1 MKVLFLKLVPNV
13 WHVWEI
19 KEISDSYARNFLIP
33 KWFAKKLDKLEEE
46 KIKLEEKKKEESRR
60 NLVDNRHKII
70 ELLNGKTLTFK
81 AKTLNNWKMF
91 GWIWEYEI
99 IEKIGKD
106 FDINL
111 EKKHIDMM
119 EGHIKKLGKK
129 DIYIKLSSDSIV
141 KITVI
146 VE

>member
-33 KWFAKKLDKLEEE
+33 KWFVKKLDKIDEE
-46 KIKLEEKKKEESRR
+46 KIKKEEKKKEEARR
-60 NLVDNRHKII
+60 NLINNRNKII

-81 AKTLNNWKMF
+81 AKTLDNWKMF
-91 GWIWEYEI
+91 GWIWEHEI
-99 IEKIGKD
+99 IEKIKKN
-106 FDINL
+106 FNIKL

-119 EGHIKKLGKK
+119 DGHIKKLGKK
-129 DIYIKLSSDSIV
+129 DIYIKLSSDSIA
-141 KITVI
+141 KITII

>member
-33 KWFAKKLDKLEEE
+33 KWFVKKLDKIDEE
-46 KIKLEEKKKEESRR
+46 KIKKEEKKKEEARR
-60 NLVDNRHKII
+60 NLINNRNKII

-81 AKTLNNWKMF
+81 AKTLDNWKMF
-91 GWIWEYEI
+91 GWIWEHEI
-99 IEKIGKD
+99 IEKIEKN
-106 FDINL
+106 FNIKL

-119 EGHIKKLGKK
+119 DGHIKKLGKK
-129 DIYIKLSSDSIV
+129 DIYIKLSSDSIA
-141 KITVI
+141 KITII